1 VTNCGGQIKQE
12 EMQPRWRVV
21 VVMCVRGPL
30 RGSLSRSG
38 LWTKLSLAA
47 LLCGLCLL
55 FSYHHISSSRS
66 KITDRRTDHFLVA
79 ASSLLSFTEIS
90 RQYSSESHDRTASQR
105 LHQNVLKTPLSLS
118 TPPAPSI
125 HTEDHV
131 RASKLST
138 ESLRTKSQSLTPDTR
153 DKWKSNP
160 TESEPSGKLAKSPE
174 KWKYSG
180 ESVRGP
186 RVLLLYGAEAHKQST
201 EARLFLEAHRISFL
215 HTSLLKGR
223 HLLSEAGNSSSG
235 SGPLSNLA
243 LVIVVSQFHSSTME
257 PYLDLCQARLLP
269 LI

>member
-1 VTNCGGQIKQE
+1 
-12 EMQPRWRVV
+12 MQPRWRVV

-90 RQYSSESHDRTASQR
+90 RQHSSESRDRTASQQSPS
-105 LHQNVLKTPLSLS
+105 LHQLSLY
-118 TPPAPSI
+118 TPPASSI
-125 HTEDHV
+125 HTEEQTSEV
-131 RASKLST
+131 ST
-138 ESLRTKSQSLTPDTR
+138 DSLRTRRTSATDTR
-153 DKWKSNP
+153 HKSP
-160 TESEPSGKLAKSPE
+160 EKSEPSGNLAE